1 MSKHRSIITALAL
14 VVFAGIAK
22 ADPVAPFGVA
32 SAYNLIALG
41 TTGVAGTV
49 STSADVT
56 GRVAAADLVLAG
68 TTIGS
73 SLNSDPWGSLATFG
87 LVSTNG
93 LVAGQTFN
101 MNGGGNAYAPGT
113 NGHINFNDGGSR
125 VTSGSSGIDFN
136 SLRTSL
142 DLETTVL
149 NGLTANGLVGAPTP
163 PGGNPSWLVL
173 KGTSATLN
181 VFNLTAAQFADTNHN
196 IDIEAPVGS
205 TIIVNVAGTNVT
217 LGTGL
222 YYNGHQYSGDD
233 QQGDNILFNFAGAQT
248 VAGAV
253 FCCFGDRAM
262 YKFAASDSAYARSR
276 ANNLVLWHAI
286 KQLIQTGF
294 KVLDFGRTSLAN
306 DGLRRFKLSWGAKE
320 ELITYVRLD
329 SSSGRWTS
337 CRGDR
342 HSDWYSHLSRHL
354 PIRLNNLLGGM
365 IYPHLD

>member
-1 MSKHRSIITALAL
+1 MAFKLLQVIEMSKHRFIVTALAL

-56 GRVAAADLVLAG
+56 GRVAAADQVLAG

-101 MNGGGNAYAPGT
+101 MNGGGNAYAPGA

-142 DLETTVL
+142 DLETAVL
-149 NGLTANGLVGAPTP
+149 NGLTANGVVGAPTP

-196 IDIEAPVGS
+196 IDIEAPAGS
-205 TIIVNVAGTNVT
+205 TIIVNVDGTNVT

-222 YYNGHQYSGDD
+222 YYNGHQTSGDSQAD
-233 QQGDNILFNFAGAQT
+233 DNILFNFADAQT
-248 VAGAV
+248 VAINAQFNASVLAPFAV
-253 FCCFGDRAM
+253 LSGTGQMGGTFIAAQIGQTGEVHNDEFTGTLPGDPRT
-262 YKFAASDSAYARSR
+262 SVTPEPGT
-276 ANNLVLWHAI
+276 LVLMG
-286 KQLIQTGF
+286 TGIMSMA
-294 KVLDFGRTSLAN
+294 GM
-306 DGLRRFKLSWGAKE
+306 LRLRK
-320 ELITYVRLD
+320 
-329 SSSGRWTS
+329 
-337 CRGDR
+337 
-342 HSDWYSHLSRHL
+342 
-354 PIRLNNLLGGM
+354 
-365 IYPHLD
+365 